1 MKPEQLSFGFFCK
14 TDIIA
19 LLYLYLNE
27 VLVVRHLLLNQFQ
40 SLEDLPFIR
49 FVSKERETF
58 AEKPYLSEKD
68 KNLLCYEYHIPNIGF
83 AFIKEDKQ
91 EFNEFIREYINS
103 YQNNTICNR
112 NNYLS
117 FELSLKETIDFL
129 QKMQNELGKSFSITE
144 ELVENLEKNKIRWV
158 EILIYLY
165 INGYIDIKNVRI
177 DFKVNNQS
185 KPEDYVTA
193 ELSFYLLVFINDIL
207 NIDKNVKL
215 EFLGIQILQDNTIRF
230 VYDGKK
236 TIIPFKYNGKIF
248 RFLELLIKNHG
259 SNATLK
265 QVLNYVNGEEPEE
278 CDDKDANRIGRYAS
292 EIKTKFEEATG
303 LKELPF
309 AIVCA
314 SKSERNKSGQNKKG
328 YYIYRK
334 F

>member
-1 MKPEQLSFGFFCK
+1 METEKLSFTFFYK
-14 TDIIA
+14 QDIIA
-19 LLYLYLNE
+19 LLYLYFNKA
-27 VLVVRHLLLNQFQ
+27 LVVRHLLLNQFQ

-58 AEKPYLSEKD
+58 ADKQPLSEKD
-68 KNLLCYEYHIPNIGF
+68 KNILCHEYHIPNIGF
-83 AFIKEDKQ
+83 AFIKENEQ
-91 EFNEFIREYINS
+91 QFNDFMQAYINS
-103 YQNNTICNR
+103 YQNSTIYNR

-117 FELSLKETIDFL
+117 FELSLKETIGFL

-144 ELVENLEKNKIRWV
+144 ELVEKLEENKIRWI

-259 SNATLK
+259 RAATLEE
-265 QVLNYVNGEEPEE
+265 VLTCVNEEETEE
-278 CDDKDANRIGRYAS
+278 CDDKDANHIGRYAS

-309 AIVCA
+309 AITCA